1 MCGICG
7 VVGIERPELAE
18 EITRRMMGALVHRGP
33 DEDGLLLAPSA
44 ALGMRRL
51 SIIDLPGGHQPVF
64 NETGDVGVVFNGE
77 IYNFPQLRKTLEA
90 RGHLFRTHSDTEVI
104 VHAYEEWG
112 EQCLCELR
120 GMFGI
125 AIWDARASGTS
136 GEAARRA
143 RIFLARDRLGIKP
156 LYYAATGGALLFS
169 SEVRSLLASGRIEPR
184 LSPDSLEAYLT
195 FGSVVEPSTLVEGIF
210 SLPPGHFLAFTA
222 DAPPG
227 KPSPKP
233 YWIYSD
239 AVLQKEGPKP
249 KTLKEAAKLLRPL
262 LEETVRDHLLADVP
276 LGVFLSSGLD
286 STSLVAL
293 ASRVQSDLHTFTV
306 VFPEQLYSEAKIS
319 RETAKHF
326 KTRHEEILLSPD
338 TLVAQLD
345 DAVRSLDQP
354 TMDGLNTYFVS
365 RAARQGGLKVA
376 LSGLGS
382 DEIFGGYSTFESTP
396 RAAFVAGLGRWI
408 PGPFRRFTAGAA
420 VRIAAGDAV
429 RKAAAAWRS
438 PRDFPHAYYFTR
450 LLFTPSRVRRLLS
463 PYLESE
469 KYSREREYPWRIR
482 MHETARQAGG
492 LDSFTAVS
500 CFELQS
506 YMVNTLLRDTDSA
519 SMANSLEVRVPFLDH
534 RLVEFVGRLP
544 RSAKYTSGVPKS
556 LLVEALADVLPDDVV
571 GQSKRTFTLPWEVW
585 LRGSLGVRLSQDLAN
600 ITPPLREY
608 LNARAV
614 RGAWQNFVIG
624 QTNWSRP
631 WSLYVLNEWVR
642 HHVTEAANIAVS
654 ARVSTPVSRVEA
666 VHNAAASATA
676 SNPRP

>member
-7 VVGIERPELAE
+7 VIGIEQSEAGE
-18 EITRRMMGALVHRGP
+18 AIARRMMEALWHRGP
-33 DEDGLLLAPSA
+33 DEDGILVASSA

-64 NETGDVGVVFNGE
+64 NETGNVAVLFNGE
-77 IYNFPQLRKTLEA
+77 IYNFRQLRKTLEG
-90 RGHLFRTHSDTEVI
+90 RGHAFRTHSDTEVI

-112 EQCLCELR
+112 EQCLRELR
-120 GMFGI
+120 GMFAI
-125 AIWDARASGTS
+125 AIWDGRSSDSSGDTS

-156 LYYAATGGALLFS
+156 LYYAAVGGALLFS
-169 SEVRSLLASGRIEPR
+169 SEVRSLLASGRLEPR

-195 FGSVVEPSTLVEGIF
+195 FGSVVEPSTLVKGVF
-210 SLPPGHFLAFTA
+210 SVPPGHCLAFSA
-222 DAPPG
+222 DAPPQ
-227 KPSPKP
+227 KPSPQP
-233 YWIYSD
+233 YWVFSD
-239 AVLQKEGPKP
+239 AVLQNEGPKP
-249 KTLKEAAKLLRPL
+249 KNIQQAAKLLRPL
-262 LEETVRDHLLADVP
+262 LEETVRDHLIADVP

-293 ASRVQSDLHTFTV
+293 ASRSLSDLHTLTV
-306 VFPEQLYSEAKIS
+306 VFPEQQYSEAKIS
-319 RETAKHF
+319 RETAKRF
-326 KTRHEEILLSPD
+326 KTRHEEVLLAPD
-338 TLVAQLD
+338 ILVAQLE
-345 DAVRSLDQP
+345 DAVKSLDQP

-365 RAARQGGLKVA
+365 RAARQAGLKVA

-408 PGPFRRFTAGAA
+408 PGPFRRLTAAAA

-438 PRDFPHAYYFTR
+438 PKDFPHAYYFTR
-450 LLFTPSRVRRLLS
+450 LLFTPSRIRRLLA
-463 PYLESE
+463 PYFESKE
-469 KYSREREYPWRIR
+469 YSKDREYPWRAR
-482 MHETARQAGG
+482 MRETVRQAAQ
-492 LDSFTAVS
+492 LDSFTSVS

-544 RSAKYTSGVPKS
+544 KGAKYVRGIPKS
-556 LLVEALADVLPDDVV
+556 LLIETLSDLLPDEVV
-571 GQSKRTFTLPWEVW
+571 GQSKRTFTLPWDVW

-600 ITPPLREY
+600 LTPPLQQY
-608 LNARAV
+608 LNPRAV
-614 RGAWQNFVIG
+614 RGVWQNFVVG

-642 HHVTEAANIAVS
+642 HHVTDAAN
-654 ARVSTPVSRVEA
+654 RPVSTTEA
-666 VHNAAASATA
+666 VHAAVVSKTA
-676 SNPRP
+676 SNSGS